1 MNKIREAKKAIYLK
15 NWKEEV
21 EAQVAS
27 GLTVCEWCRRNNV
40 NLKTYYYHL
49 RKVREVFIEFSEKDD
64 KKHEIVAV
72 AEIAEPIRPI
82 KAANVSNAVIIR
94 KDGMEVEIPE
104 NISPQMLK
112 LLLEGLKSC

>member
-1 MNKIREAKKAIYLK
+1 MGKIREAKRSIMLK

-21 EAQVAS
+21 EAQVSS
-27 GLTVCEWCRRNNV
+27 GLSVSEWCHANNIAPK
-40 NLKTYYYHL
+40 NYYYHL
-49 RKVREVFIEFSEKDD
+49 RKVREFFLEFSEQPEERQ
-64 KKHEIVAV
+64 EIVSV
-72 AEIAEPIRPI
+72 TEISKTDPQIETLPAT
-82 KAANVSNAVIIR
+82 NVVIR